1 MNILSENTEAA
12 GMRVSEDVKA
22 SKPKQEKDEVQ
33 ITISLECERK
43 LHERVAQI
51 NEGFELT
58 RVTRKHLAIYV
69 IEGALAQFT
78 EEDVQAVRQS
88 TLTDL
93 TLLEKAFREA
103 KASGVVPQE
112 LRDYLWKS
120 LDLTQSPKRTKKSRQ
135 SKYSKDIHMNEGA
148 E

>member
-1 MNILSENTEAA
+1 MNTLSEKYGTAEMQMI
-12 GMRVSEDVKA
+12 GDPKVGR
-22 SKPKQEKDEVQ
+22 PKQEKNEVQ

-43 LHERVAQI
+43 LHERLVKI
-51 NEGFELT
+51 NEGFELA
-58 RVTRKHLAIYV
+58 RITRKHLAVYV
-69 IEGALAQFT
+69 IERALAQFSD
-78 EEDVQAVRQS
+78 EDVQAVRQA

-120 LDLTQSPKRTKKSRQ
+120 LDLTQSPKRTKKSRHV
-135 SKYSKDIHMNEGA
+135 KYSKDIHEDEGA
-148 E
+148 A